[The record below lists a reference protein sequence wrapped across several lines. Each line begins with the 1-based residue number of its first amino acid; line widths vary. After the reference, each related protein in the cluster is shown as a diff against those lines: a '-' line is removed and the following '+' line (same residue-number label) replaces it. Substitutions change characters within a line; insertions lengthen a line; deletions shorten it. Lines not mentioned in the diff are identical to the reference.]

1 MKRWILPLLLGT
13 CLPGVER
20 APLAVN
26 ARDSAEYR
34 WLNKKVLES
43 RLLDDMESLKNWT
56 AFTNAAPL
64 VVDARYASQVTQQV
78 EVVAAISLTSERS
91 RDGGHSLRLSNP
103 ARLAKP
109 GPANGRG
116 WGESGVLR
124 QFDGE
129 DWRAFNRVS
138 LWIYPDCPGHYVA
151 TLDLHLRNDGV
162 EKLPAAFGQEGET
175 SLVLT
180 NHEWN
185 HVVWEIGNVARDK
198 VTGLEI
204 VYGMAG
210 NERDGAD
217 AVSFDFDRLELE
229 RVEPDYIEGW
239 GVWPGRISYSQAGYS
254 PGAEKSAIASE
265 LSAREFRLVDRQTG
279 QPVLTKPINTVKTH
293 LGSFQVLNFSE
304 VQRPGT
310 YVLEAGTVRTHPFR
324 IGSDVWSETIW
335 KALNFFYAERCGMA
349 IPGVHGACHR
359 DWLATHGDRKIV
371 INGGWHDA
379 GDLSQGIGN
388 TGEIVY
394 SLFSL
399 AERLHAQGAEP
410 ELYERVLEEGQWG
423 LDWILKT
430 SFGDG
435 YRVAGSISSRHTN
448 GIIGDF
454 DDVTSATVG
463 NAPMTN
469 IQAAAA
475 EAIAAR
481 VLKER
486 DPRLAAYCLKMAEAD
501 WRFAVASLDETSV
514 QASKVLFSASFDS
527 AGVVHEPVSI
537 AVRASV
543 DLYRAT
549 GDRKYADKAAELA
562 RIILDSQERRIPDWT
577 VPLTGFFYTS
587 PAKDRILHYCH
598 RGREQELILAL
609 TALANELPNH
619 PDWMKWYFAVALHS
633 QYLKTIAEYT
643 EPYTVLP
650 ASIYTGDDYL
660 QVPANRR
667 EAFRQQ
673 VLNGIPLGAGH
684 YLRLFPVWLD
694 YRGHFGTILPQ
705 ALALAGAAQLRGDL
719 EAAQLSERQLE
730 WVAGRN
736 PFAQST
742 MYGEGYDFAPQYTP
756 SSGNMVGSLPVGI
769 QTRGNSDVPYWPVQ
783 ATWTYK
789 EVWVH
794 PVACWIWLMAT
805 LNGPVVVEGR
815 AGAAVEFKT
824 TPGGNSVSV
833 KPDAISGRFRATLPQ
848 GHYLIRENGIDLH
861 RTLLSGVTYDL
872 DLRPGRA
879 VDFRLSQATSK
890 AGDVTITVTARGE
903 GKHRFAVRTEN
914 LRVGEN
920 VRELTLRPGTA
931 GTVTW
936 KASVDAQDTPW
947 VAVIIPDDDMSQRK
961 EVIGSIARR

>member
-1 MKRWILPLLLGT
+1 MRRWILPLVLGTGLLGA
-13 CLPGVER
+13 EH
-20 APLAVN
+20 APMAVN
-26 ARDSAEYR
+26 VRDSAEYR

-43 RLLDDMESLKNWT
+43 RLLDDMESLKNWS

-78 EVVAAISLTSERS
+78 EVVAAISLTTERS
-91 RDGGHSLRLSNP
+91 RDGGHSLRFSNP

-124 QFDGE
+124 HFDGE
-129 DWRAFNRVS
+129 DWRAFNRIS

-162 EKLPAAFGQEGET
+162 EKLPAAYGQEGET
-175 SLVLT
+175 SLVLK

-254 PGAEKSAIASE
+254 TGAEKSAIASGQ
-265 LSAREFRLVDRQTG
+265 SAREFRLVDRKTG
-279 QPVLTKPINTVKTH
+279 KTVLTKPSQTVTTH
-293 LGSFQVLNFSE
+293 LGSFQVMDFSE

-310 YVLEAGTVRTHPFR
+310 YVLQAGAAHTHPFR
-324 IGSDVWSETIW
+324 IDSDVWSETVW

-349 IPGVHGACHR
+349 IPGVHGVCHR

-394 SLFSL
+394 ALFSL
-399 AERLHAQGAEP
+399 AERLHARGEDP

-454 DDVTSATVG
+454 DDVTSATLS
-463 NAPMTN
+463 NTPMTN
-469 IQAAAA
+469 SVAAAA

-501 WRFAVASLDETSV
+501 WRFAVASLDETSL
-514 QASKVLFSASFDS
+514 QASKELFSASFDS
-527 AGVVHEPVSI
+527 AGVVHEPVSMT
-537 AVRASV
+537 VRASV

-587 PAKDRILHYCH
+587 PVKDRILHYCH
-598 RGREQELILAL
+598 RGREQEPILAL
-609 TALANELPNH
+609 VALCNALPDH
-619 PDWMKWYFAVALHS
+619 PDWMKWYSAVALHS

-643 EPYTVLP
+643 EPYGVLP
-650 ASIYTGDDYL
+650 ASIYKDDDYL

-667 EAFRQQ
+667 EAFRAQ
-673 VLNGIPLGAGH
+673 VLNGIPLGTGH

-719 EAAQLSERQLE
+719 EAARLSERQLE

-756 SSGNMVGSLPVGI
+756 SSGDMAGSLPVGI
-769 QTRGNSDVPYWPVQ
+769 QTRRDSDVPYWPVQ

-794 PVACWIWLMAT
+794 PVACWVWLMAA
-805 LNGPVVVEGR
+805 LNGPAVVKGR
-815 AGAAVEFKT
+815 AGAAVEFMT
-824 TPGGNSVSV
+824 TPRGNSLIV
-833 KPDAISGRFRATLPQ
+833 KPDATRGRFRATLPQ
-848 GHYLIRENGIDLH
+848 GHYLIRANGIELR
-861 RTLLSGVTYDL
+861 RTLLPGMTYDL
-872 DLRPGRA
+872 DLRPGHT
-879 VDFRLSQATSK
+879 VDFQLSQVTSQ
-890 AGDVTITVTARGE
+890 AGEVTITLIARGD
-903 GKHRFAVRTEN
+903 GPHRFAVRAEN
-914 LRVGEN
+914 LRLGES
-920 VRELTLRPGTA
+920 VRELTLRPATA
-931 GTVTW
+931 GTLTW
-936 KASVDAQDTPW
+936 KASVDAQDSPW

-961 EVIGSIARR
+961 DVIGSIAKR